1 MLIDL
6 KLLGLAR
13 EFEFKQEAECFAL
26 TQREKKVFFSQ
37 ANNTEACKI
46 EKTKQLC

>member
-13 EFEFKQEAECFAL
+13 EFKFKQEAECFAL
-26 TQREKKVFFSQ
+26 TQREKKCSLARLIILKLV
-37 ANNTEACKI
+37 K
-46 EKTKQLC
+46 